1 MNEGGGLKLNLLKFI
16 VKRIFF
22 LFLLLIGVATFVFIL
37 SKMVPGD
44 GVSAYLSPRSLGNE
58 GIVNAFKKEWG
69 LDQPVIVQY
78 GVYMKNLIQGNMGKS
93 IRTGNAVFSELIRYF
108 PATFELAFLSIIF
121 ATVFGIFFGIIS
133 ATKRNSLL
141 DQSLRAVS
149 VTGVSIPSFWFAILA
164 LYVFYYKL
172 GWAPGT
178 GRLSIGIVPP
188 EHITGLYVFDSLVTG
203 NFQVFFDSLSHLVL
217 PSIVLAAFTMGLI
230 TRTTRASLLE
240 TLSTDYIRT
249 ARAKGISSFALMF
262 RHAIGNAAIPVLTV
276 IGVGF
281 GNLLG
286 GMVLIETI
294 FAWPG
299 VGQFAFRSV
308 QSLDFPAIIGVS
320 LLIAFNYALINIG
333 IDILYGVIDPR
344 VRHSR

>member
-1 MNEGGGLKLNLLKFI
+1 MLKFI

-22 LFLLLIGVATFVFIL
+22 LLLLLIGVATFVFIL

-44 GVSAYLSPRSLGNE
+44 GVAAYLSPRSLANE
-58 GIVNAFKKEWG
+58 KIVEAFKKEWG
-69 LDQPVIVQY
+69 LDKPIIVQY
-78 GVYMKNLIQGNMGKS
+78 AHYMKNLLQGNMGVS
-93 IRTGNAVFSELIRYF
+93 IRTGNDVFSDLLRYF
-108 PATFELAFLSIIF
+108 PATFELASLSIIF
-121 ATVFGIFFGIIS
+121 ATFFGVLFGIVS

-141 DQSLRAVS
+141 DQTLRAVS

-178 GRLSIGIVPP
+178 GRLSIGISPP
-188 EHITGLYVFDSLVTG
+188 QHITGLYVLDSLMTG
-203 NFQVFFDSLSHLVL
+203 NTEVLLDSIPHLIL
-217 PSIVLAAFTMGLI
+217 PSIVLASFTMGLI
-230 TRTTRASLLE
+230 TRTTRANLLE

-249 ARAKGISSFALMF
+249 ARAKGLASFPLMY

-286 GMVLIETI
+286 GMVLVETI

-299 VGQFAFRSV
+299 VGQFAFQSV
-308 QSLDFPAIIGVS
+308 KSLDFPAIIGVS
-320 LLIAFNYALINIG
+320 LLIAFNYAVINIV
-333 IDILYGVIDPR
+333 IDLLYGVIDPR

>member
-1 MNEGGGLKLNLLKFI
+1 MLKFI

-22 LFLLLIGVATFVFIL
+22 LLLLLIGVATFVFIL

-44 GVSAYLSPRSLGNE
+44 GVAAYLSPRSLANE
-58 GIVNAFKKEWG
+58 KIVEAFKKEWG
-69 LDQPVIVQY
+69 LDKPIIIQY
-78 GVYMKNLIQGNMGKS
+78 AHYIKNLLQGNMGVS
-93 IRTGNAVFSELIRYF
+93 IRTGNDVFSDLLRYF
-108 PATFELAFLSIIF
+108 PATFELAALSIIF
-121 ATVFGIFFGIIS
+121 ATFFGVLFGIVS

-141 DQSLRAVS
+141 DQTLRAVS

-178 GRLSIGIVPP
+178 GRLSIGISPP
-188 EHITGLYVFDSLVTG
+188 QHITGLYVIDSLMTG
-203 NFQVFFDSLSHLVL
+203 NTEVLLDSIPHLIL
-217 PSIVLAAFTMGLI
+217 PSIVLASFTMGLI
-230 TRTTRASLLE
+230 TRTTRANLLE

-249 ARAKGISSFALMF
+249 ARAKGLASFPLMY

-286 GMVLIETI
+286 GMVLVETI

-299 VGQFAFRSV
+299 VGQFAFQSV
-308 QSLDFPAIIGVS
+308 KSLDFPAIIGVS
-320 LLIAFNYALINIG
+320 LLIAFNYAVINIV
-333 IDILYGVIDPR
+333 IDLLYGVIDPR

>member
-1 MNEGGGLKLNLLKFI
+1 LNYVKFI
-16 VKRIFF
+16 IKRI
-22 LFLLLIGVATFVFIL
+22 LFLLLLLLGVATCVFIL

-44 GVSAYLSPRSLGNE
+44 GVSAYLSPRSLANE
-58 GIVNAFKKEWG
+58 EIVKTFKAEWG
-69 LDQPVIVQY
+69 LNKSLIVQY
-78 GVYMKNLIQGNMGKS
+78 VMYMKNLLQGNLGKS
-93 IRTGNAVFSELIRYF
+93 IRTGNTVIEELKRYY
-108 PATFELAFLSIIF
+108 PATFELAFLSILLATIF
-121 ATVFGIFFGIIS
+121 GVFFGIIS
-133 ATKRNSLL
+133 ATKRNSMI

-149 VTGVSIPSFWFAILA
+149 VTGVSVPSFWFAILA

-178 GRLSIGIVPP
+178 GRLSIGIEAPQ
-188 EHITGLYVFDSLVTG
+188 HITGLYVLDGLLTG
-203 NFQVFFDSLSHLVL
+203 NFTAMLDSLFHLVL
-217 PSIVLAAFTMGLI
+217 PSIVLASFAMGLI

-249 ARAKGISSFALMF
+249 AHAKGVSALPIIF
-262 RHAIGNAAIPVLTV
+262 RHAMGNAAIPVLTV

-286 GMVLIETI
+286 GMVVVETI

-299 VGQFAFRSV
+299 VGQFAFQSV
-308 QSLDFPAIIGVS
+308 KSLDFPAIIGVS
-320 LLIAFNYALINIG
+320 LLIAVNYAIINII

-344 VRHSR
+344 VRDSSR

>member
-1 MNEGGGLKLNLLKFI
+1 MNLLKFI

-22 LFLLLIGVATFVFIL
+22 LLLLLIGVATFVFML

-44 GVSAYLSPRSLGNE
+44 GVAAYLSPRSLANE
-58 GIVNAFKKEWG
+58 KIVEAFKREWG
-69 LDQPVIVQY
+69 LDKPIIIQY
-78 GVYMKNLIQGNMGKS
+78 AHYMKNLLQGNMGVS
-93 IRTGNAVFSELIRYF
+93 IRTGNDVFGELFRYF
-108 PATFELAFLSIIF
+108 PATFELASLSIIF
-121 ATVFGIFFGIIS
+121 ATFFGVLFGIVS

-141 DQSLRAVS
+141 DQTLRAVS

-178 GRLSIGIVPP
+178 GRLSIGISPP
-188 EHITGLYVFDSLVTG
+188 QHITGLYVIDSLITG
-203 NFQVFFDSLSHLVL
+203 NTEVLLDSIPHLIL
-217 PSIVLAAFTMGLI
+217 PSIVLASFTMGLI
-230 TRTTRASLLE
+230 TRTTRANLLE

-249 ARAKGISSFALMF
+249 ARAKGLASFPLMF

-286 GMVLIETI
+286 GMVLVETI

-299 VGQFAFRSV
+299 VGQFAFQSV
-308 QSLDFPAIIGVS
+308 KSLDFPAIIGVS
-320 LLIAFNYALINIG
+320 LLIAFNYAVINIV
-333 IDILYGVIDPR
+333 IDLLYGVIDPR

>member
-1 MNEGGGLKLNLLKFI
+1 VNLLKFI
-16 VKRIFF
+16 IKRIFF
-22 LFLLLIGVATFVFIL
+22 LLLLLIGVATFVFVL

-44 GVSAYLSPRSLGNE
+44 GVAAYLSPRSLANE
-58 GIVNAFKKEWG
+58 NIVNAFKKEWG

-78 GVYMKNLIQGNMGKS
+78 GVYMKNLLQGNMGVS
-93 IRTGNAVFSELIRYF
+93 IRTGKDVFGELMRYF

-121 ATVFGIFFGIIS
+121 ATFFGVLFGIVS
-133 ATKRNSLL
+133 ATKRNSLI

-172 GWAPGT
+172 GWAPGA
-178 GRLSIGIVPP
+178 GRLSIGTVAPD
-188 EHITGLYVFDSLVTG
+188 HITGLYVLDSLLTG
-203 NFQVFFDSLSHLVL
+203 NMETFFDSLSHLIL

-230 TRTTRASLLE
+230 TRTTRANLLE

-249 ARAKGISSFALMF
+249 ARAKGLSSSALMF

-299 VGQFAFRSV
+299 VGQFAYRSV

-320 LLIAFNYALINIG
+320 LLIALNYAVINIS